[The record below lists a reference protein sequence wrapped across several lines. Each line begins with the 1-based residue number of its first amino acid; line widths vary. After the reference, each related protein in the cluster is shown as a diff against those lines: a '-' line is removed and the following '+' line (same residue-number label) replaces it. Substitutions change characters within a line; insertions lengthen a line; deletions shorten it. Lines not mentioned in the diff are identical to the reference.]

1 MKAVQGLRGLPRGVR
16 TDGRKVLTRVLVGL
30 LGIAAMLAGIATNR
44 LIEDLLLSLVAGG
57 VVFLVLVS
65 LLLGMSVGENG
76 APRR

>member
-1 MKAVQGLRGLPRGVR
+1 MRIMHGLRGLPRGDR

-30 LGIAAMLAGIATNR
+30 LGTAAALAGIATNR
-44 LIEDLLLSLVAGG
+44 LIEDDLLSLVAGG

-65 LLLGMSVGENG
+65 LLLGMGIGEHG